1 MKTEFKKYRRSQV
14 AELRPVEQSDIDHFS
29 HQYDERLPAFM
40 EWNVSVSNED
50 LKSGS
55 PKIGDMIARNPKNHN
70 DQWLIAEQY
79 FKDNFEDA
87 DSTPVPEQLLPII
100 EKVFG
105 PGAAK
110 GCAERLRQI
119 QIEGWTSEN
128 DDQYDG
134 GELAKASAS
143 YILPEESRSMVQ
155 CAWRKIVPLFF
166 PRWNLAWWKPTPNN
180 RIREL
185 EKGIAL
191 GMAEIDRL
199 KRKEE
204 KK

>member
-29 HQYDERLPAFM
+29 HQYDERLPAFV

-119 QIEGWTSEN
+119 QVEGWTPEHDKDCN
-128 DDQYDG
+128 ECNQ
-134 GELAKASAS
+134 LALAAAS
-143 YILPEESRSMVQ
+143 YLLPDT
-155 CAWRKIVPLFF
+155 WREDSSLVPNHW
-166 PRWNLAWWKPTPNN
+166 PWNFKWWKPTPDN

-191 GMAEIDRL
+191 GMAEIDRME
-199 KRKEE
+199 RKEE
-204 KK
+204 SK

>member
-1 MKTEFKKYRRSQV
+1 MERHSIRSLINQSKMKTKEELASEYSKSQHKYMLDKRVRQVIYAIDQAINISESDFKAGYNACLENITS
-14 AELRPVEQSDIDHFS
+14 
-29 HQYDERLPAFM
+29 
-40 EWNVSVSNED
+40 
-50 LKSGS
+50 
-55 PKIGDMIARNPKNHN
+55 
-70 DQWLIAEQY
+70 
-79 FKDNFEDA
+79 
-87 DSTPVPEQLLPII
+87 EQLLPII

-105 PGAAK
+105 PGCAAICK
-110 GCAERLRQI
+110 ERKRQI
-119 QIEGWTSEN
+119 EVESWTPEN

-166 PRWNLAWWKPTPNN
+166 PRWNIDWWKPTPNN
-180 RIREL
+180 RSREL

-199 KRKEE
+199 ERKEE
-204 KK
+204 SK